1 MDVVLCRLNRIA
13 TDGAGLRRGFR
24 SFRAGSVILRIAMS
38 TAKFAKVGVV
48 QITASSPLAG
58 VRGVIFCN
66 LQIGVAANST
76 RAFRGTGSCAA
87 HMVFRS

>member
-66 LQIGVAANST
+66 LQVSIAANST
-76 RAFRGTGSCAA
+76 RAFRSTGSCAA